1 MFYPKSIQIKNKIIV
16 NCLLIQLYQFYR
28 MEAIINQ
35 LFEIEKKA
43 VEQNVSIFERNFN
56 RIQHELTE
64 MGYKIVN
71 PIGTNYDERDASI
84 DANLMSP
91 NAKKI
96 TKVLKPVIYK
106 MGTESYALIQKGV
119 VIVE

>member
-1 MFYPKSIQIKNKIIV
+1 MGIEIALMN
-16 NCLLIQLYQFYR
+16 N
-28 MEAIINQ
+28 IINQ
-35 LFEIEKKA
+35 VFEMEKKA
-43 VEQNVSIFERNFN
+43 VEQNIESFERNLK
-56 RIQHELTE
+56 RIFHEFEE

-84 DANLMSP
+84 EANILNP
-91 NAKKI
+91 NARKI

-106 MGTESYALIQKGV
+106 IENDAYSLIQKGV

>member
-1 MFYPKSIQIKNKIIV
+1 LGAKLKT
-16 NCLLIQLYQFYR
+16 
-28 MEAIINQ
+28 MENIINQ

-43 VEQNVSIFERNFN
+43 AEQGLDTFDRNLRRVF
-56 RIQHELTE
+56 HELEE

-71 PIGTNYDERDASI
+71 PLGTRYDERDASI
-84 DANLMSP
+84 EANIL
-91 NAKKI
+91 NAGSAKI

-106 MGTESYALIQKGV
+106 MDQDNLRLIQKGV

>member
-1 MFYPKSIQIKNKIIV
+1 
-16 NCLLIQLYQFYR
+16 

-43 VEQNVSIFERNFN
+43 TEQNLDVFERNLN
-56 RIQHELTE
+56 RIQHELE
-64 MGYKIVN
+64 ELGYKIIN
-71 PIGTNYDERDASI
+71 PIGNQYDERDASI
-84 DANLMSP
+84 EANILNP

-106 MGTESYALIQKGV
+106 MQNDNYVLLQKGI

>member
-1 MFYPKSIQIKNKIIV
+1 
-16 NCLLIQLYQFYR
+16 

-43 VEQNVSIFERNFN
+43 KEHHIDAFERNLN
-56 RIQHELTE
+56 RIQHELE
-64 MGYKIVN
+64 ELGYKIIN
-71 PIGTNYDERDASI
+71 PIGTKYDERDASI
-84 DANLMSP
+84 EANLLNP
-91 NAKKI
+91 NATKI

-106 MGTESYALIQKGV
+106 MENNSYALKQKGV

>member
-1 MFYPKSIQIKNKIIV
+1 
-16 NCLLIQLYQFYR
+16 

-43 VEQNVSIFERNFN
+43 SEQNINVFDRNLN

-64 MGYKIVN
+64 MGYKILD
-71 PIGTNYDERDASI
+71 PMGTHYDDRDTSI
-84 DANLMSP
+84 EANLLHP

-96 TKVLKPVIYK
+96 TKVLKPIIYK
-106 MGTESYALIQKGV
+106 KENDSFFLTQKGV

>member
-1 MFYPKSIQIKNKIIV
+1 
-16 NCLLIQLYQFYR
+16 

-43 VEQNVSIFERNFN
+43 TEQNIDIFERNLN
-56 RIQHELTE
+56 RIQHELE
-64 MGYKIVN
+64 ELGYKIIN
-71 PIGTNYDERDASI
+71 PIGNQYDERDASI
-84 DANLMSP
+84 EANILNP

-106 MGTESYALIQKGV
+106 MQNDNYILLQKGI

>member
-1 MFYPKSIQIKNKIIV
+1 
-16 NCLLIQLYQFYR
+16 

-43 VEQNVSIFERNFN
+43 TEQNLDIFERNLN
-56 RIQHELTE
+56 RIQHELE
-64 MGYKIVN
+64 ELGYKIIN
-71 PIGTNYDERDASI
+71 PIGNQYDERDASI
-84 DANLMSP
+84 EANILNP

-106 MGTESYALIQKGV
+106 MQNDNYVLLQKGI

>member
-1 MFYPKSIQIKNKIIV
+1 
-16 NCLLIQLYQFYR
+16 

-43 VEQNVSIFERNFN
+43 NEQNIEVFDRNLS
-56 RIQHELTE
+56 RIQHELE
-64 MGYKIVN
+64 ELGYKIIN

-84 DANLMSP
+84 EANLLNP

-106 MGTESYALIQKGV
+106 MENNGYTLVQKGV
-119 VIVE
+119 VIAE

>member
-1 MFYPKSIQIKNKIIV
+1 
-16 NCLLIQLYQFYR
+16 

-43 VEQNVSIFERNFN
+43 NEQNIEVFDRNLN
-56 RIQHELTE
+56 RIQHELE
-64 MGYKIVN
+64 ELGYKIIN

-84 DANLMSP
+84 EANLLNP

-106 MGTESYALIQKGV
+106 KENDGYTLVQKGV
-119 VIVE
+119 VIAE

>member
-1 MFYPKSIQIKNKIIV
+1 
-16 NCLLIQLYQFYR
+16 

-35 LFEIEKKA
+35 LFEIDKKA
-43 VEQNVSIFERNFN
+43 AEQNLDIFERNLN
-56 RIQHELTE
+56 RIQHELE
-64 MGYKIVN
+64 ELGYKIIN
-71 PIGTNYDERDASI
+71 PIGNQYDERDASI
-84 DANLMSP
+84 EANILNP

-106 MGTESYALIQKGV
+106 MQNDNYVLLQKGI

>member
-1 MFYPKSIQIKNKIIV
+1 
-16 NCLLIQLYQFYR
+16 

-35 LFEIEKKA
+35 LFEIERKA
-43 VEQNVSIFERNFN
+43 TEQNIDIFERNFN

-71 PIGTNYDERDASI
+71 PIGTIYDERDASI
-84 DANLMSP
+84 DANLLNY

-96 TKVLKPVIYK
+96 SKVLKPVIYK
-106 MGTESYALIQKGV
+106 MGNDSYELVQKGV

>member
-1 MFYPKSIQIKNKIIV
+1 
-16 NCLLIQLYQFYR
+16 

-43 VEQNVSIFERNFN
+43 TEQNSNLFERNIS

-71 PIGTNYDERDASI
+71 PMGTQYDDRDTSI
-84 DANLMSP
+84 EANLLHP

-96 TKVLKPVIYK
+96 TKVLKPIIYK
-106 MGTESYALIQKGV
+106 KENDSFFLIQKGV

>member
-1 MFYPKSIQIKNKIIV
+1 
-16 NCLLIQLYQFYR
+16 

-43 VEQNVSIFERNFN
+43 TENNLDLFERNLN
-56 RIQHELTE
+56 RIQHELE
-64 MGYKIVN
+64 ELGYKIIN
-71 PIGTNYDERDASI
+71 PIGNEYDERDASI
-84 DANLMSP
+84 EANILNP

-106 MGTESYALIQKGV
+106 MQNDNYILLQKGI

>member
-1 MFYPKSIQIKNKIIV
+1 
-16 NCLLIQLYQFYR
+16 

-43 VEQNVSIFERNFN
+43 SEQNIDVFERNLN

-64 MGYKIVN
+64 LGYKIVN

-84 DANLMSP
+84 EANLLNP

-106 MGTESYALIQKGV
+106 MGSETYTLVQKGV

>member
-1 MFYPKSIQIKNKIIV
+1 MPSKLCVKN
-16 NCLLIQLYQFYR
+16 LYK

-43 VEQNVSIFERNFN
+43 NEQDIEIFDRNLN
-56 RIQHELTE
+56 RIQHELE
-64 MGYKIVN
+64 ELGYKIIN

-84 DANLMSP
+84 EANLLNP

-106 MGTESYALIQKGV
+106 MESNGYTLVQKGV
-119 VIVE
+119 VIAE

>member
-1 MFYPKSIQIKNKIIV
+1 
-16 NCLLIQLYQFYR
+16 
-28 MEAIINQ
+28 MENIINQ

-43 VEQNVSIFERNFN
+43 SEQDLDIFERNLR
-56 RIQHELTE
+56 RIFHELEE

-71 PIGTNYDERDASI
+71 PIGNIYDERDTSI
-84 DANLMSP
+84 EANIL
-91 NAKKI
+91 NATSSKI

-106 MGTESYALIQKGV
+106 VENDVSRLLQKGV

>member
-1 MFYPKSIQIKNKIIV
+1 
-16 NCLLIQLYQFYR
+16 

-35 LFEIEKKA
+35 LFEIDKKA
-43 VEQNVSIFERNFN
+43 TEQNLDIFERNLN
-56 RIQHELTE
+56 RIQHELE
-64 MGYKIVN
+64 ELGYKIIN
-71 PIGTNYDERDASI
+71 PIGNQYDERDASI
-84 DANLMSP
+84 EANILNP

-106 MGTESYALIQKGV
+106 MQNDNYILLQKGI

>member
-1 MFYPKSIQIKNKIIV
+1 
-16 NCLLIQLYQFYR
+16 

-43 VEQNVSIFERNFN
+43 TEQNIEIFERNFN
-56 RIQHELTE
+56 RIQHELNE

-84 DANLMSP
+84 DANLMNP

-106 MGTESYALIQKGV
+106 MGSDSYILVQKGV

>member
-1 MFYPKSIQIKNKIIV
+1 MGIEIALMN
-16 NCLLIQLYQFYR
+16 N
-28 MEAIINQ
+28 IINQ
-35 LFEIEKKA
+35 VFEMEKKA
-43 VEQNVSIFERNFN
+43 VEQNIDSFERNLK
-56 RIQHELTE
+56 RIFHEFEE

-84 DANLMSP
+84 EANILNP
-91 NAKKI
+91 NARKI

-106 MGTESYALIQKGV
+106 FENDAYSLIQKGV

>member
-1 MFYPKSIQIKNKIIV
+1 
-16 NCLLIQLYQFYR
+16 

-43 VEQNVSIFERNFN
+43 NEQNLDIFERNLN
-56 RIQHELTE
+56 RIQHELE
-64 MGYKIVN
+64 ELGYKIIN
-71 PIGTNYDERDASI
+71 PIGNQYDERDASI
-84 DANLMSP
+84 EANILNPS
-91 NAKKI
+91 AKKI

-106 MGTESYALIQKGV
+106 MQNDNYVLLQKGI

>member
-1 MFYPKSIQIKNKIIV
+1 
-16 NCLLIQLYQFYR
+16 

-43 VEQNVSIFERNFN
+43 TEQYLDIFERNLN
-56 RIQHELTE
+56 RIQHELE
-64 MGYKIVN
+64 ELGYKIIN
-71 PIGTNYDERDASI
+71 PIGNQYDERDASI
-84 DANLMSP
+84 EANILNPS
-91 NAKKI
+91 AKKI

-106 MGTESYALIQKGV
+106 MQNDNYVLLQKGI

>member
-1 MFYPKSIQIKNKIIV
+1 MGIEIALMN
-16 NCLLIQLYQFYR
+16 N
-28 MEAIINQ
+28 IINQ
-35 LFEIEKKA
+35 VFEMEKKA
-43 VEQNVSIFERNFN
+43 VEQNIDSFERNLK
-56 RIQHELTE
+56 RIFHEFEE

-84 DANLMSP
+84 EANILNP
-91 NAKKI
+91 NARKI

-106 MGTESYALIQKGV
+106 IENDAYSLIQKGV

>member
-1 MFYPKSIQIKNKIIV
+1 
-16 NCLLIQLYQFYR
+16 
-28 MEAIINQ
+28 MENIINQ

-43 VEQNVSIFERNFN
+43 TEQGLDIFERNLRRAF
-56 RIQHELTE
+56 HELEE

-71 PIGTNYDERDASI
+71 PLGTNYDERDASLE
-84 DANLMSP
+84 ANIL
-91 NAKKI
+91 NAGSTKI

-106 MGTESYALIQKGV
+106 LDHESLKLVQKGV

>member
-1 MFYPKSIQIKNKIIV
+1 
-16 NCLLIQLYQFYR
+16 

-43 VEQNVSIFERNFN
+43 TEQNLDIFERNLN
-56 RIQHELTE
+56 RINHELE
-64 MGYKIVN
+64 ELGYKIIN
-71 PIGTNYDERDASI
+71 PIGNQYDERDASI
-84 DANLMSP
+84 EANILNP

-106 MGTESYALIQKGV
+106 MQNDNYILLQKGI

>member
-1 MFYPKSIQIKNKIIV
+1 
-16 NCLLIQLYQFYR
+16 
-28 MEAIINQ
+28 MEAVINQ

-43 VEQNVSIFERNFN
+43 TEQNLDIFERNFN
-56 RIQHELTE
+56 RIQHELE
-64 MGYKIVN
+64 DLGYKIIN
-71 PIGTNYDERDASI
+71 PLGTPYDERDASI
-84 DANLMSP
+84 EANILNP

-106 MGTESYALIQKGV
+106 MQNDNYILLQKGI

>member
-1 MFYPKSIQIKNKIIV
+1 
-16 NCLLIQLYQFYR
+16 

-43 VEQNVSIFERNFN
+43 NEQNLDIFERNLN
-56 RIQHELTE
+56 RIQYELE
-64 MGYKIVN
+64 ELGYKIIN
-71 PIGTNYDERDASI
+71 PIGNQYDERDASI
-84 DANLMSP
+84 EANILNPS
-91 NAKKI
+91 AKKI

-106 MGTESYALIQKGV
+106 MQNDNYVLLQKGI

>member
-1 MFYPKSIQIKNKIIV
+1 
-16 NCLLIQLYQFYR
+16 

-43 VEQNVSIFERNFN
+43 SEQNIDVFERNLN

-64 MGYKIVN
+64 LGYKIVN

-84 DANLMSP
+84 EANLLNP

-106 MGTESYALIQKGV
+106 MGNETYTLIQKGV

>member
-1 MFYPKSIQIKNKIIV
+1 
-16 NCLLIQLYQFYR
+16 

-43 VEQNVSIFERNFN
+43 SEQNITAFERNFN

-64 MGYKIVN
+64 LGFKIVN
-71 PIGTNYDERDASI
+71 PLGTNYDERDASI
-84 DANLMSP
+84 EANLMHP

-96 TKVLKPVIYK
+96 TKVLKPIIYK
-106 MGTESYALIQKGV
+106 MENDSYFLLQKGV

>member
-1 MFYPKSIQIKNKIIV
+1 LGIEIALMN
-16 NCLLIQLYQFYR
+16 N
-28 MEAIINQ
+28 IINQ
-35 LFEIEKKA
+35 VFEMEKKA
-43 VEQNVSIFERNFN
+43 VEQNIDSFERNLK
-56 RIQHELTE
+56 RIFHEFEE

-84 DANLMSP
+84 EANILNP
-91 NAKKI
+91 NARKI

-106 MGTESYALIQKGV
+106 FENDAYSLIQKGV

>member
-1 MFYPKSIQIKNKIIV
+1 
-16 NCLLIQLYQFYR
+16 

-43 VEQNVSIFERNFN
+43 TEQNIDIFERNLN
-56 RIQHELTE
+56 RIQHELE
-64 MGYKIVN
+64 DLGYKIIN
-71 PIGTNYDERDASI
+71 PIGNQYDERDASI
-84 DANLMSP
+84 EANILNP

-106 MGTESYALIQKGV
+106 MQNDNYILLQKGI

>member
-1 MFYPKSIQIKNKIIV
+1 
-16 NCLLIQLYQFYR
+16 

-43 VEQNVSIFERNFN
+43 LEQNIDFFERNFN
-56 RIQHELTE
+56 RIDHEIQEL
-64 MGYKIVN
+64 GYKIVN
-71 PIGTNYDERDASI
+71 PIGMQYDERDASI
-84 DANLMSP
+84 EANLLNP

-106 MGTESYALIQKGV
+106 MENNSYTLIQKGI